1 MVFTMLAALFLLATH
16 PSIFFGSSDVTTLR
30 QAAQTTH
37 SEIASHITAVL
48 NQHLNDPT
56 PNPTEHHQ
64 YQFLR
69 NQVAGWAF
77 GYPMTGNAQKASI
90 ARPRLLTYAGWSAW

>member
-1 MVFTMLAALFLLATH
+1 MVFSMLAALLLLATH

-48 NQHLNDPT
+48 NQHLNDPFSVT
-56 PNPTEHHQ
+56 RSRSGP
-64 YQFLR
+64 
-69 NQVAGWAF
+69 
-77 GYPMTGNAQKASI
+77 
-90 ARPRLLTYAGWSAW
+90 SAIR